1 MIMNYCVFV
10 IKKIQTLLVV
20 QHKYNFKKDK
30 LIKEGFNPDK
40 SEHDIMFENNNYR
53 IYNAGDYKFKFIM

>member
-1 MIMNYCVFV
+1 
-10 IKKIQTLLVV
+10 V